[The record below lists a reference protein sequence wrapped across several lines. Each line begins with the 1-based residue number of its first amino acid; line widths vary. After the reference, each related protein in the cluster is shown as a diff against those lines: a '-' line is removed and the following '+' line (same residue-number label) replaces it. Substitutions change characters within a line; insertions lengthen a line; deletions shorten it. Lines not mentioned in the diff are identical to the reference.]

1 MRVSMGVT
9 VLIGIIELAFWFIS
23 TNILFMIEGA
33 GNLAWLVPDL
43 IMLYSIHVG
52 CSKADWKMNFGYRR
66 VETIALLFF
75 GLGISLFSLYI
86 IYDALAAGPEQL
98 PGGYGPATILL
109 SAGIIVI
116 LALLT
121 RHIWNMGN
129 RIGSRLLML
138 DSMVVRLDMA
148 SAAILLLSGVFLV
161 FMPSVMWIQTVLT
174 VLVGLSLLVYSGN
187 EISVAA
193 KELIDASPSL
203 HVMNLVERVAEE
215 TPEILFVSELR
226 TRSFGGAIAVE
237 ITIEIDPGMTIR
249 DAYQITT
256 GLEERIRQQV
266 ENVISVRAR
275 VTPAGTYVAE
285 ETAEWDLI

>member
-1 MRVSMGVT
+1 
-9 VLIGIIELAFWFIS
+9 
-23 TNILFMIEGA
+23 
-33 GNLAWLVPDL
+33 
-43 IMLYSIHVG
+43 
-52 CSKADWKMNFGYRR
+52 
-66 VETIALLFF
+66 
-75 GLGISLFSLYI
+75 
-86 IYDALAAGPEQL
+86 
-98 PGGYGPATILL
+98 
-109 SAGIIVI
+109 
-116 LALLT
+116 
-121 RHIWNMGN
+121 
-129 RIGSRLLML
+129 
-138 DSMVVRLDMA
+138 
-148 SAAILLLSGVFLV
+148 
-161 FMPSVMWIQTVLT
+161 MPSVMWIQTVLT

-285 ETAEWDLI
+285 ETAGWDLI